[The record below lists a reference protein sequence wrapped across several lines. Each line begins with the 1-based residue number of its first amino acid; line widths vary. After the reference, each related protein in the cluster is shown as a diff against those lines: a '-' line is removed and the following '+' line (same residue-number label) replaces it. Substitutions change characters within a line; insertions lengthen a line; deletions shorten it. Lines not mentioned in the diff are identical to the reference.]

1 MGGLT
6 TRQLASRQLRRPA
19 PKKGSQLQPG
29 QMLQDRYQIM
39 GTLGVGGFSAVYQ
52 ARDMRFPTVT
62 KLVAIKEMVNTA
74 PDPQMR
80 EISLTLFERE
90 ANILATLDH
99 PSIPAVY
106 DYFTEG
112 ERSYVCMEFIRG
124 KDLDALASEQNELFE
139 ESLVLDWAMQ
149 LSEVLYYLH
158 SQKPQ
163 PVVFRDLKPS
173 NIILDPTNTI
183 HLIDFG
189 IAKVFESAERG
200 TTIGTEGYA
209 PPEQYRGQAGPPGDV
224 YAFGATIH
232 HLLTLKDPRLEPP
245 FSFSERPIHAYNTAV
260 SQSFCDVVMRCLSYN
275 TDDRY
280 PDAIALKEALQQL
293 SQTSQEVVYTP
304 PPEANTPPPM
314 TGAPDTTQ
322 LNTPAPTGVDGHA
335 VTTIT
340 SKPPPEPKAPS
351 ETGVEPLWSFRC
363 EDEIRSTAAVANGVV
378 FASAYDNNL
387 YALNASSGKFIW
399 KFPAQDEIASSPFV
413 HGESVFFGSADNRLY
428 AVSQRNGQSL
438 WFYETEG
445 PVYSSPRVDFD
456 HVFFGSDDGF
466 LYAVNA
472 NNGRLAW
479 KAQAHSPVRSSP
491 CISTEMIYFGAEGG
505 YVFAVDLTGKTKWQ
519 FQARRA
525 VTSSPAISDDLV
537 VVGSMDST
545 IYALDA
551 ATGWA
556 VWRFR
561 AKRPIISS
569 PTIVDGVVYIG
580 SSDGRLY
587 ALDLDSGR
595 KLWEYETEGQ
605 IPGQPVVWE
614 KAVYLG
620 STDGSIYSLET
631 KRGQLRWRYDTESQI
646 IGSPTI
652 VDGVVYFGATNHQI
666 YALPI

>member
-62 KLVAIKEMVNTA
+62 KLCAVKEMVNTA

-80 EISLTLFERE
+80 EVSISLFERE

-99 PSIPAVY
+99 PSIPTVY

-112 ERSYVCMEFIRG
+112 ERSYVVMEFIRG
-124 KDLDALASEQNELFE
+124 KDLDALASERKELFE
-139 ESLVLDWAMQ
+139 ESEVLDWAMQ
-149 LSEVLYYLH
+149 LCDVLYYLH
-158 SQKPQ
+158 GQKPQ

-173 NIILDPTNTI
+173 NIILDPSNII

-209 PPEQYRGQAGPPGDV
+209 PPEQYRGQAGPAGDV
-224 YAFGATIH
+224 YAFGATVH

-245 FSFSERPIHAYNTAV
+245 FSFSERPIHAFNPNV
-260 SQSFCDVVMRCLSYN
+260 SQPFCDVVMRCLSYN
-275 TDDRY
+275 TTDRY
-280 PDAIALKEALQQL
+280 PDALALREALQQISL
-293 SQTSQEVVYTP
+293 TNQEVVTP
-304 PPEANTPPPM
+304 PPLTNANSDTTTAP
-314 TGAPDTTQ
+314 PDTAHLNQ
-322 LNTPAPTGVDGHA
+322 HSLNTQAAPTA
-335 VTTIT
+335 L
-340 SKPPPEPKAPS
+340 SKKPPTEPEAPS
-351 ETGVEPLWSFRC
+351 ETGIEPLWTFQC

-378 FASAYDNNL
+378 FMSAYDNNL
-387 YALNASSGKFIW
+387 YALNASTGKFIW
-399 KFPAQDEIASSPFV
+399 KFPAQDEIASSPYV
-413 HGESVFFGSADNRLY
+413 HGDAVFFGSADNRLY
-428 AVSQRNGQSL
+428 AVNQRSGQSL
-438 WFYETEG
+438 WFYETDG

-456 HVFFGSDDGF
+456 HVFFGSDDGY
-466 LYAVNA
+466 LYATNA

-479 KAQAHSPVRSSP
+479 KTQAHSPVRSSP
-491 CISTEMIYFGAEGG
+491 CISGEMVYFGSEGG
-505 YVFAVDLTGKTKWQ
+505 YVFAVDLTGKIKWQ

-551 ATGWA
+551 GTGWA

-561 AKRPIISS
+561 SRRPIVSS
-569 PTIVDGVVYIG
+569 PVIVDDTVYIG

-595 KLWEYETEGQ
+595 KLWEHETEGQ
-605 IPGQPVVWE
+605 IPGSPAVWE

-620 STDGSIYSLET
+620 STDGNIYSLDT

-652 VDGVVYFGATNHQI
+652 VDGVVYFGATNHKM
-666 YALPI
+666 YALPL